1 VEAIKASLRAHGQYR
16 PIVVNRPTMQVLAG
30 NHTLEAAKQLGWKE
44 IAATFVDVDDE
55 QARRI
60 VLVDNRTNDLADYD
74 PQALVDLLEELPDL
88 EGSGYDQADLDALL
102 DQVAWPAEELDGST
116 AALAAVVISDHS
128 LPAALISGGF
138 VALLVLFALM
148 RFQRSAWKRGST
160 TPLIAGE
167 EAV

>member
-1 VEAIKASLRAHGQYR
+1 
-16 PIVVNRPTMQVLAG
+16 
-30 NHTLEAAKQLGWKE
+30 
-44 IAATFVDVDDE
+44 
-55 QARRI
+55 
-60 VLVDNRTNDLADYD
+60 
-74 PQALVDLLEELPDL
+74 
-88 EGSGYDQADLDALL
+88 
-102 DQVAWPAEELDGST
+102 
-116 AALAAVVISDHS
+116 VISDHS